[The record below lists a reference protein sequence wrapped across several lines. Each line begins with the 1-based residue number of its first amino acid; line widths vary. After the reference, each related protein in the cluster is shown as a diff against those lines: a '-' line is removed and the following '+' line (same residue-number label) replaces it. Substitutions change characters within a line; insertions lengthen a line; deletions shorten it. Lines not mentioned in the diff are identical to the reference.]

1 MRTVLHLHIIALMWC
16 ISLIPTATMPTVVAA
31 AKGTVLSAG
40 TAHACAIVAGNIYCW
55 GDNEKGQLGNN
66 DNPNDADSAVRVHKE
81 IDGQPLTGVTAVTSG
96 FSHSCAVAQGT
107 AYCWGDNTTNQLG
120 NKNYAQANRAVPVL
134 TSSDAPLTGV
144 SLIEAGTYHTCA
156 IVSGKIYCWGLNGS
170 GQLGNNNMPTASNHA
185 TLAEY
190 DASDV
195 AISGASA
202 ISSGA
207 NSTCA
212 IIKGIAHCWGSNVAG
227 QLGNNDTGTNRS
239 GAVPV
244 KTVLNLPL
252 NSASQVSLFNAHACA
267 IVKGAVYCWGSNN
280 AGQLGDTTTV
290 DKGYAVKAL
299 FADGSALTG
308 ASAVTTGSSHTC
320 AIIKKAAYCWGSSF
334 YGAIGNNT
342 DNTDPT
348 SEFYGA
354 VAVLTPTLAPLVGA
368 TTITSGEDFS
378 CAVANKTIYCWGK
391 NSQGQLGNQDTGN
404 LTKVAIRPMY
414 AQPDLLSGIQA
425 ISAGMGHTCAIRK
438 SAVWCWGNNNSG
450 QLGDNTTIDRDGA
463 VITITTSGAPLA
475 SVTALGTGRSHTC
488 AVSKGII
495 YCWGTNGN
503 GQLGNNSVVQSET
516 PVAVQISGGA
526 QLTGATRVTAGTG
539 HSCAIAKGQV
549 YCWGDNSSGQLG
561 NNTTDPSLFAVPVM
575 LPGGLLPLKGATAV
589 AAGAYHSCALVKG
602 VVYCWGQNDQGQLG
616 NKSFGAASVATV
628 AQLDN
633 STALT
638 KVTNISAGA
647 SHTCAVSNAQAYCW
661 GDNEY
666 GQLGN
671 NDASHIDRNGAV
683 LVQSAGGGDFT
694 SISNISAGG
703 THTCANT
710 KNKQL
715 FCWGHNDQGQLG
727 NNKSTGDSDGAVMVQ
742 RDDTSVFDTIASFES
757 GANHTCAIQATQV
770 YCWGDNFSGQVGN
783 KDILTF
789 PDGATPAYFFH
800 TYLTG
805 VK

>member
-1 MRTVLHLHIIALMWC
+1 MRTVVLWC
-16 ISLIPTATMPTVVAA
+16 TVTLIWSTFFIWAPHSVSAA
-31 AKGTVLSAG
+31 GTTPVLSTGTNHTCAVIAG
-40 TAHACAIVAGNIYCW
+40 KVYCW

-66 DNPNDADSAVRVHKE
+66 DSPNDTDSAVLVRKE
-81 IDGQPLTGVTAVTSG
+81 VDDQPLTGVTTVTSG
-96 FSHSCAVAQGT
+96 FGHSCAVAQGT

-120 NKNYAQANRAVPVL
+120 NKNYPQANRAVPVL
-134 TSSDAPLTGV
+134 TSSDTPLTGV

-156 IVSGKIYCWGLNGS
+156 IVRGKIYCWGLNGS

-185 TLAEY
+185 ILAKY
-190 DASDV
+190 DASEV
-195 AISGASA
+195 IISGATS

-212 IIKGIAHCWGSNVAG
+212 VIKGIAHCWGNNVSG
-227 QLGNNDTGTNRS
+227 QLGNNDTGTNRA

-252 NSASQVSLFNAHACA
+252 SGASHISHYNSHACA
-267 IVKGAVYCWGSNN
+267 LVKGAVYCWGSNN
-280 AGQLGDTTTV
+280 AGQLGDTTKV

-308 ASAVTTGSSHTC
+308 VSTVTTGGTHTC
-320 AIIKKAAYCWGSSF
+320 AIVKKAAYCWGSSF

-438 SAVWCWGNNNSG
+438 GTLWCWGNNNSG
-450 QLGDNTTIDRDGA
+450 QLGDTTTLDRDGA
-463 VITITTSGAPLA
+463 VATVTNSGTPLTA
-475 SVTALGTGRSHTC
+475 VTAVSTGRSHTC
-488 AVSKGII
+488 AVSKGIV
-495 YCWGTNGN
+495 YCWGNNGN
-503 GQLGNNSVVQSET
+503 GQLGNNSIVLQSET

-526 QLTGATRVTAGTG
+526 LLTGATRVAAGTG
-539 HSCAIAKGQV
+539 HSCAIAKGMV
-549 YCWGDNSSGQLG
+549 YCWGNNGSGELG

-575 LPGGLLPLKGATAV
+575 LPGGILPLKGAIAV
-589 AAGAYHSCALVKG
+589 TTGTNHSCALVKG
-602 VVYCWGQNDQGQLG
+602 SAYCWGFNDQGQLG
-616 NKSFGAASVATV
+616 INSLSPVSVATMV
-628 AQLDN
+628 QLDD

-638 KVTNISAGA
+638 NITAISAGA

-661 GDNEY
+661 GNNEF

-671 NDASHIDRNGAV
+671 NDATHVDRDGAV
-683 LVQSAGGGDFT
+683 QVQTSGGALLAVASVSAGGEH
-694 SISNISAGG
+694 A
-703 THTCANT
+703 CATT
-710 KNKQL
+710 KSKEL
-715 FCWGHNDQGQLG
+715 FCWGRNNSGQLG
-727 NNKSTGDSDGAVMVQ
+727 NNGATPVSDIAVLTQ
-742 RDDTSVFDTIASFES
+742 NDDASAFNLVTAVEAGS
-757 GANHTCAIQATQV
+757 QYTCAIRATQV
-770 YCWGDNFSGQVGN
+770 YCWGNNFVGQLGN
-783 KDILTF
+783 KDILTN
-789 PDGATPAYFFH
+789 PDGAAPTYFY
-800 TYLTG
+800 TKYITG
-805 VK
+805 IK